1 MTEPHA
7 FDASRALPVTNIVCD
22 TACPAAQT
30 RRATGY
36 HHRVAVSEAETLYR
50 HLKCTGELLS
60 SIVTGY
66 DATTLRE
73 KVDLHAAGAR
83 LEELGELRSLAAL
96 NEKVSLLRLVGR
108 LDEAWDVANQAARQA
123 RFTGDREELLAARIR
138 RAQVMQFRGMLQE
151 AQVELTT
158 CADEARA
165 HDWAR
170 LEAFALQ
177 HRGKVYFDQGE
188 LELALADFQSAV
200 QLRQEPGNSP
210 DELES
215 SLIAVTITQ
224 SFIDERRAERR
235 EA

>member
-1 MTEPHA
+1 M
-7 FDASRALPVTNIVCD
+7 
-22 TACPAAQT
+22 
-30 RRATGY
+30 
-36 HHRVAVSEAETLYR
+36 
-50 HLKCTGELLS
+50 S

-73 KVDLHAAGAR
+73 KVDLRAAGVR

-151 AQVELTT
+151 ALIELTT
-158 CADEARA
+158 CVDEARA
-165 HDWAR
+165 HDWTR
-170 LEAFALQ
+170 LEAFAVH
-177 HRGKVYFDQGE
+177 HRGKVYFDQAE
-188 LELALADFQSAV
+188 LTMALADFSTAV
-200 QLRQEPGNSP
+200 QLRKAMGDSP

-215 SLIAVTITQ
+215 SLIAVTITE
-224 SFIDERRAERR
+224 SFIDERRDA
-235 EA
+235 